1 MKKLIL
7 VFVMLNLIIFSFS
20 NIIDLSVEKVYK
32 PYLNDESKGYFDIY
46 GRVSV
51 FSLYTNIPLALN
63 NFYKTDFSEIRIY
76 PDKNLNLE
84 NIKIGVD
91 VVNTSFK
98 TNRLTFFPMMH
109 MMYFRK
115 VKRENNIEN
124 NIYIP
129 FRFAVENEIKNLND
143 YKKIEVVLSSGIV
156 FKDKY
161 MIEVGVKDNIENIIN
176 SSFKINWLIGFRYNI
191 F

>member
-109 MMYFRK
+109 MMYFRR

-129 FRFAVENEIKNLND
+129 FRVAVENEIKNLND
-143 YKKIEVVLSSGIV
+143 YKKIEIVLSSGIV

-176 SSFKINWLIGFRYNI
+176 SSFKLNWLIGFRYNI

>member
-1 MKKLIL
+1 MINMKKLIL

-91 VVNTSFK
+91 IVNTSFK

-109 MMYFRK
+109 MMYFR
-115 VKRENNIEN
+115 RENNIEN

-143 YKKIEVVLSSGIV
+143 YKKIEVVLSSGVV

-161 MIEVGVKDNIENIIN
+161 MIEVGVKDSIENVIN
-176 SSFKINWLIGFRYNI
+176 SSFKLKWLIGFGYNI

>member
-91 VVNTSFK
+91 IVNTSFK

-109 MMYFRK
+109 MMYFR
-115 VKRENNIEN
+115 RENNIEN

-143 YKKIEVVLSSGIV
+143 YKKIEVVLSSGVV

-161 MIEVGVKDNIENIIN
+161 MIEVGVKDSIENVIN
-176 SSFKINWLIGFRYNI
+176 SSFKLKWLIGFGYNI